1 MKPIILHLA
10 KAAASSRETIVQLN
24 LGSKTEVQY
33 NVKHM
38 LSFTNKTCIIDCTIM
53 LKKIIKIVQFH
64 IYIQTK
70 NFPLYYFLT
79 VTKIFI
85 YFTSNLVNENIK
97 ANFKRQLPKTLQNKE
112 NT

>member
-33 NVKHM
+33 NVKHL
-38 LSFTNKTCIIDCTIM
+38 LSFTNKTCII
-53 LKKIIKIVQFH
+53 
-64 IYIQTK
+64 K